1 MEHSKF
7 KLYDFQQA
15 ALTATASLNRCAYYL
30 DMGLG
35 KTFVGAEKAMSFGR
49 DIVVIC
55 QKSKIDD
62 WREHFADYYDVNVVD
77 LTKSGKKQAFKT
89 VEGAITVSVI
99 NYELSWRRAEY
110 FDGKRG
116 YTLLLDESSCIQ
128 NETAKRT
135 RYICR
140 SMRPD
145 NVILLSGTP
154 CNGKYENLWT
164 QCNLLGWR
172 IAKEIF
178 WNRYIRWIE
187 TEKNGYPVRIV
198 IGYKNVDELK
208 SMLRQ
213 HGAIFMK
220 TDEVFSL
227 PEQIISDIRTDATRD
242 YRTFIRDRL
251 VTIDGNSLVGS
262 TPLTALLYAR
272 QIASA
277 YNPNKLSALADMID
291 STADRLIIFYN
302 FDNELAALKK
312 LCADAGRK
320 VSEVNGHRKDL
331 TAYES
336 ESDSVTLVQYQA
348 GAMGLNLQ
356 FANKIVFFSPP
367 LSCELYLQ
375 AFKRIHRIGQNR
387 TCFYYRIIVENTV
400 EENIYKTLEKREDYT
415 LELFKEVNDDRKNLE

>member
-1 MEHSKF
+1 MIQQKI
-7 KLYDFQQA
+7 KLYDFQLA
-15 ALTATASLNRCAYYL
+15 ALTATAARNRCAFYL

-35 KTFVGAEKAMSFGR
+35 KTFVGAEKAVSFGGN
-49 DIVVIC
+49 IVVVC

-62 WREHFADYYDVNVVD
+62 WLKHFAQYYEYNVLD
-77 LTKSGKKQAFKT
+77 LTRTGKKSRVKT
-89 VEGAITVSVI
+89 VDGASTVMVI
-99 NYELSWRRAEY
+99 NYDLIWRRDEY
-110 FDGKRG
+110 FSGMRG

-128 NETAKRT
+128 NETSKRT

-140 SMRPD
+140 SMRPE

-164 QCNLLGWR
+164 QCWLLGWR
-172 IAKEIF
+172 VTKESF

-187 TEKNGYPVRIV
+187 TEKNGYPVKIV
-198 IGYKNVDELK
+198 TGYKNVNELK
-208 SMLRQ
+208 TTLRQ
-213 HGAIFMK
+213 YGAVFMK

-227 PEQIISDIRTDATRD
+227 PEQIITDVHTATTRD
-242 YRTFIRDRL
+242 YRTFIRDRII
-251 VTIDGNSLVGS
+251 TIDNKTLVGS

-272 QIASA
+272 QIAA
-277 YNPNKLSALADMID
+277 ALNPNKYSTLADLID

-302 FDNELAALKK
+302 FDSELTALKK
-312 LCADAGRK
+312 ICEDAGRK
-320 VSEVNGHRKDL
+320 VSEVNGHRKDM
-331 TAYES
+331 TAYDTVA
-336 ESDSVTLVQYQA
+336 DSVTLVQYQS

-356 FANKIVFFSPP
+356 LANKIVFFSPP

-387 TCFYYRIIVENTV
+387 TCFYYRIIAENTV

-415 LELFKEVNDDRKNLE
+415 IALFEEVRK